1 MSESH
6 DPDQA
11 EQSGSGKEHLK
22 AAAEDLKTAAAGK
35 IEELHQ
41 TASQKAEE
49 FRKAAS
55 EKAKEASSVAED
67 AWSSAASAGQSWL
80 AEGEAYIRKNP
91 IQAVLVALG
100 VGLIVGI
107 GLRRP

>member
-1 MSESH
+1 MNESH
-6 DPDQA
+6 DPEKA
-11 EQSGSGKEHLK
+11 EQSGKEHLK

-55 EKAKEASSVAED
+55 DKAREASSVAED
-67 AWSSAASAGQSWL
+67 AWSGAVSTGQSWL

-91 IQAVLVALG
+91 MQAVLVALWESVSEDPEG
-100 VGLIVGI
+100 PGL
-107 GLRRP
+107 P

>member
-1 MSESH
+1 MNESR
-6 DPDQA
+6 DPDKA
-11 EQSGSGKEHLK
+11 EQSGKEHLK

-35 IEELHQ
+35 IEEPHQ